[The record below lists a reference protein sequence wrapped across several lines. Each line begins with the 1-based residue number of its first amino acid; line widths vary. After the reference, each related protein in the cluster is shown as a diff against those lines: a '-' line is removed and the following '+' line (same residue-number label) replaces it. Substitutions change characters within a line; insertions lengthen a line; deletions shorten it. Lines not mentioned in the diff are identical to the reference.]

1 MRKITVPDEGAES
14 LFGTYD
20 ENLKHL
26 ESLFTVRIRTS
37 GSELLVD
44 GDPADVARA
53 EKVLD
58 QLSALIRGGY
68 RLAKGD
74 VRTAAQ
80 LVAQDENVELAD
92 YFLRSSTKTSGKR
105 QVVPKSV
112 TQKNLNRSADRIPRQ
127 VSINHNEHL
136 L

>member
-1 MRKITVPDEGAES
+1 MRKIQIPDEGAES

-26 ESLFTVRIRTS
+26 EGQFSVRIRTT
-37 GSELLVD
+37 GNELIVE
-44 GDPADVARA
+44 GDPGDVARA

-58 QLSALIRGGY
+58 QLATLMRGGY

-80 LVAQDENVELAD
+80 LVAQDDTVELAD
-92 YFLRSSTKTSGKR
+92 YFLRSTTKTSPGKR
-105 QVVPKSV
+105 QVV
-112 TQKNLNRSADRIPRQ
+112 RSEERR
-127 VSINHNEHL
+127 VGK
-136 L
+136 